1 MGRGSYDTTGTPK
14 PAPPKPQ
21 NGPPILLIGP
31 SDNDGDNSTGNGSG
45 STGTSTSRFAPLVN
59 QSRADPPATEGG
71 FLCDLG
77 RGGYDISN
85 SPKPAPRPPRPGS
98 PTPKPPPQPKPD
110 QPPRN

>member
-21 NGPPILLIGP
+21 TRTTTYLIS
-31 SDNDGDNSTGNGSG
+31 SDNNDDASNMN
-45 STGTSTSRFAPLVN
+45 SRFAPLLN
-59 QSRADPPATEGG
+59 HSRLDPPLTEGG
-71 FLCDLG
+71 FLADLG

-98 PTPKPPPQPKPD
+98 PTPKPPQQPKPD
-110 QPPRN
+110 QPPRS